1 MERINAASTA
11 SGDNPT
17 YHSSES
23 SHVLHQLCTVHAG
36 SSKESTADILAST
49 NEARKYLDQAH
60 LPTLKEE
67 LSKLLIGVMKQSA
80 FLR

>member
-11 SGDNPT
+11 SENNPT
-17 YHSSES
+17 DHSPES
-23 SHVLHQLCTVHAG
+23 SRVLHQLCSMHAG
-36 SSKESTADILAST
+36 SIKESTADIAASA
-49 NEARKYLDQAH
+49 NEAKKYLNQVH
-60 LPTLKEE
+60 LPMLKEE